1 MGIYFVFNWYV
12 HDMKCNQK
20 FRCLMTIYWTVEC
33 LKDVDLFTLWAEET
47 LIEDNLVLDIL
58 FLAYDDP
65 FCTCGSEIWK
75 KFGSIF
81 KVY

>member
-1 MGIYFVFNWYV
+1 M
-12 HDMKCNQK
+12 
-20 FRCLMTIYWTVEC
+20 EC

-58 FLAYDDP
+58 FLGYYDS
-65 FCTCGSEIWK
+65 FCTCSVEIWK
-75 KFGSIF
+75 RFGSLY